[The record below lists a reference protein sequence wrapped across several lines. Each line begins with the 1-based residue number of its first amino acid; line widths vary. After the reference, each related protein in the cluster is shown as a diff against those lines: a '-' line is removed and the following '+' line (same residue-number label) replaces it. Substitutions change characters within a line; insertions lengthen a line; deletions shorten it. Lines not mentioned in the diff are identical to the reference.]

1 MTKKTKQIEIDE
13 IEKVFIRQA
22 KKILKLSFS
31 DGSFVE
37 VTPDHPYFTTNRG
50 WVDAGKLNID
60 DKLLAMRQDE
70 CRETGCKASFSELH
84 FDSKLEN
91 VSLVSSEEEAGD
103 QVFNLLVKK
112 NHNYFAGGILVHN
125 KDYPQE
131 ALDLATDFN
140 YKLFDMQNTPVLKG
154 SVEANFDPAFDNT
167 ITDLIDITNRNVN
180 LNGFQKI
187 DAASKFNDIQTKY
200 RNNTITQSEAKDLA
214 TQVGN
219 QVKLIQG
226 EKAASK
232 PNPAAETKEALKD
245 ATSFAQGFNNALIS
259 GLVEG
264 ELTVLAAAEDALAA
278 RGNLDCIQFPAICS
292 AQTGFL
298 DQIVQHIDEEGIV
311 PMPKDADIHWYYAG
325 KVAGDTGVFMIGIVQ
340 GTAGMLTI
348 LAGIGVGVGGG
359 GAGVLGA
366 PETGGASLTLS
377 YVSLETAAV
386 AIPAG
391 ATIATA
397 GISTGAVGSG
407 NFQSDLSDWKNS
419 LINKMVIILV
429 GVVVL
434 ETIKDLRAVT
444 VKQFPIQKSIKI

>member
-1 MTKKTKQIEIDE
+1 
-13 IEKVFIRQA
+13 
-22 KKILKLSFS
+22 
-31 DGSFVE
+31 
-37 VTPDHPYFTTNRG
+37 
-50 WVDAGKLNID
+50 
-60 DKLLAMRQDE
+60 
-70 CRETGCKASFSELH
+70 
-84 FDSKLEN
+84 
-91 VSLVSSEEEAGD
+91 
-103 QVFNLLVKK
+103 
-112 NHNYFAGGILVHN
+112 
-125 KDYPQE
+125 
-131 ALDLATDFN
+131 
-140 YKLFDMQNTPVLKG
+140 
-154 SVEANFDPAFDNT
+154 
-167 ITDLIDITNRNVN
+167 
-180 LNGFQKI
+180 
-187 DAASKFNDIQTKY
+187 
-200 RNNTITQSEAKDLA
+200 
-214 TQVGN
+214 
-219 QVKLIQG
+219 
-226 EKAASK
+226 
-232 PNPAAETKEALKD
+232 
-245 ATSFAQGFNNALIS
+245 NALIS

-419 LINKMVIILV
+419 FNQQNGNNTGGGSSSGNNKGFTGGNSKTISNTKIDKNLV
-429 GVVVL
+429 RVDVEFPTGGSSGNVHIQ
-434 ETIKDLRAVT
+434 IKGSGIQGGQEKIFLNSPNDL
-444 VKQFPIQKSIKI
+444 QSLPKSIRNNPEVQRSVNKAFDLLSRYKP